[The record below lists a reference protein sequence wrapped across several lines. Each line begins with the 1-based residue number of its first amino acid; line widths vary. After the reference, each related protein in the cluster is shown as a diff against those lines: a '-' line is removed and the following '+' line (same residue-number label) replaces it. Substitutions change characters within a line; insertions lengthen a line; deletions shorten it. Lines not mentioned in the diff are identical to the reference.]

1 MKESGRWLALE
12 TLERWRSGTEFADKI
27 VAQTFAR
34 SSLGSSDRAF
44 ALELFYG
51 VLRNL
56 TLLDFW
62 IARLRS
68 EPVDPEARDV
78 LRIGLYQVLLI
89 ETAAHAAVFETVEL
103 ARSGARS
110 LINAILRRAL
120 RERDALT
127 NAAGDQPLP
136 IRFSIPE
143 FLIEKWS
150 GQFETADVLK
160 LCQWNNRPARVY
172 ARINELKTTVAEFL
186 RHHPGSV
193 LLPGS
198 AHFVE
203 WRHPGAALEDG
214 DCYIQDPSTAIGCE
228 LLRPAPGETVLDAC
242 AAPGGKAAYLAQM
255 MKNDGVLVA
264 ADRDAARL
272 NRLHENLVR
281 LGVSNTRVLR
291 SDWADEDSPRAAE
304 LQNQSFDKILVDAPC
319 SNTGVLRR
327 RVDLRWRLRPDDF
340 SRMPRQ
346 QLAILRTV
354 APLLK
359 PGGSLVYSTCSLERD
374 ENDQVVEA
382 FLREYPGFYLTN
394 QKKSLPFRDAIDGAF
409 AARLEFSP

>member
-12 TLERWRSGTEFADKI
+12 ALERWRSGTEFADKI

-68 EPVDPEARDV
+68 EPVDPGARDA

-103 ARSGARS
+103 ARPRVRS

-120 RERDALT
+120 REKDALT
-127 NAAGDQPLP
+127 NTASDQPWP
-136 IRFSIPE
+136 IRFSTPE

-150 GQFETADVLK
+150 LQFETADVLK
-160 LCQWNNRPARVY
+160 LCQWNNRPAPVY
-172 ARINELKTTVAEFL
+172 ARINELKTTVTEFL
-186 RHHPGSV
+186 RRHPGSP

-198 AHFVE
+198 ARFVE
-203 WRHPGAALEDG
+203 WRHPSAALVDG
-214 DCYIQDPSTAIGCE
+214 DCYIQDPSTAIACE
-228 LLRPAPGETVLDAC
+228 LLSPAPGETVLDAC
-242 AAPGGKAAYLAQM
+242 AAPGGKAAYLAEM
-255 MKNDGVLVA
+255 MKNDGVLVT

-272 NRLHENLVR
+272 DRLHENLVR
-281 LGVSNTRVLR
+281 LGVSNARVLR
-291 SDWADEDSPRAAE
+291 SAWADEDSARAAG

-327 RVDLRWRLRPDDF
+327 RVDLRWRLQPDDF
-340 SRMPRQ
+340 RRMPRQ
-346 QLAILRTV
+346 QHAILRTV

-359 PGGSLVYSTCSLERD
+359 PGGSLVYSTCSLEPD

-382 FLREYPGFYLTN
+382 FLREHPDFCLTN
-394 QKKSLPFRDAIDGAF
+394 QKESLPFRDAIDGAF
-409 AARLEFSP
+409 AARLEFLP